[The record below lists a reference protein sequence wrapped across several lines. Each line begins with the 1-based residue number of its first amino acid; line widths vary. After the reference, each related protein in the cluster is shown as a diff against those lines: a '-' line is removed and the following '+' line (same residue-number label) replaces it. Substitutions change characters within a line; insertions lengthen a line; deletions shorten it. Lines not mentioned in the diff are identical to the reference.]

1 MATIYYNTLNRD
13 FKKALKNKTFSNED
27 LRKVFEKIKT
37 ENNKKKKTINI
48 VMIALLVLMVIM
60 MFPTIINSNNPDMT
74 KFMIK
79 FMIPIYILIYAI
91 VYITQIGIL
100 KLQFNQAI
108 KKNYPDLADEIKL

>member
-1 MATIYYNTLNRD
+1 M
-13 FKKALKNKTFSNED
+13 
-27 LRKVFEKIKT
+27 
-37 ENNKKKKTINI
+37 I
-48 VMIALLVLMVIM
+48 VMLVVFALTIVPVI
-60 MFPTIINSNNPDMT
+60 SKSDPDMT

-79 FMIPIYILIYAI
+79 FMIPIYILIYLI